1 MENIMKVKLE
11 KVHTPDKEGAVI
23 KAMAI
28 TEDIQSAI
36 ELLEAG
42 SGSIAVTRE
51 GQTYLCKI
59 HDIYYI
65 ESVDKKTF
73 LYTKNECFETRYR
86 LYELEEML
94 NRYFLR
100 CSKAMIVNMRKIK
113 AVKSELGGRMNATL
127 LSGEVIVISRSYVKE
142 LKQRLL
148 GRHTG
153 RADEEL

>member
-1 MENIMKVKLE
+1 MQVRFE
-11 KVHTPDKEGAVI
+11 KVSTSDKEGAVI
-23 KAMAI
+23 RAMSM
-28 TEDIQSAI
+28 TEDIQSAM

-42 SGSIAVTRE
+42 SGRIAVIRD
-51 GQTYLCKI
+51 GQTYLCKTG
-59 HDIYYI
+59 DIYYI

-73 LYTKNECFETRYR
+73 LYTKNECFETKLR

-113 AVKSELGGRMNATL
+113 TVKSELGGRMNATL
-127 LSGEVIVISRSYVKE
+127 LNGEVIVISRSYVKE

-148 GRHTG
+148 GRRAD

>member
-1 MENIMKVKLE
+1 MQVRFE
-11 KVHTPDKEGAVI
+11 KVSTSDKEGAVI
-23 KAMAI
+23 RAMSM
-28 TEDIQSAI
+28 TEDIQSAM

-42 SGSIAVTRE
+42 SGRIAVTRE
-51 GQTYLCKI
+51 GQTHLCKI
-59 HDIYYI
+59 GDIYYI

-73 LYTKNECFETRYR
+73 LYTKNECFETKLR

-127 LSGEVIVISRSYVKE
+127 LNGEVIVISRSYVKE
-142 LKQRLL
+142 LKQRLF
-148 GRHTG
+148 GRHIG
-153 RADEEL
+153 KMDEEL

>member
-1 MENIMKVKLE
+1 MQVRFE
-11 KVHTPDKEGAVI
+11 KVSTSDKEGAVI
-23 KAMAI
+23 RAMAM
-28 TEDIQSAI
+28 TEDIQSAM
-36 ELLEAG
+36 ELLESG
-42 SGSIAVTRE
+42 SGRIAVTRE

-59 HDIYYI
+59 SDIYYI

-73 LYTKNECFETRYR
+73 LYTKNECFETKLR
-86 LYELEEML
+86 LYELEGML

-127 LSGEVIVISRSYVKE
+127 LNGEVIVISRSYVKE

-148 GRHTG
+148 GQRTG
-153 RADEEL
+153 RPDEEL

>member
-1 MENIMKVKLE
+1 MKVIFE
-11 KVHTPDKEGAVI
+11 KVPTLDKEGAVI
-23 KAMAI
+23 RAMAM
-28 TEDIQSAI
+28 TEDIQSAM

-51 GQTYLCKI
+51 GQTYVCKI
-59 HDIYYI
+59 RDIYYI

-73 LYTKNECFETRYR
+73 LYTKNECFETKYR

-127 LSGEVIVISRSYVKE
+127 LNDEVIVISRSYVKE

-148 GRHTG
+148 GRRAD
-153 RADEEL
+153 RADEEV

>member
-1 MENIMKVKLE
+1 MEYIMKVKFE
-11 KVHTPDKEGAVI
+11 KVPTPDKESAVI
-23 KAMAI
+23 KAMAM

-59 HDIYYI
+59 RDIYYI

-127 LSGEVIVISRSYVKE
+127 LNGEVIVISRSYVKE

-148 GRHTG
+148 DRRIGRE
-153 RADEEL
+153 DEEL

>member
-1 MENIMKVKLE
+1 MQVRFE
-11 KVHTPDKEGAVI
+11 KVSTSDKEGAVI
-23 KAMAI
+23 RAMAM
-28 TEDIQSAI
+28 TEDIQSAM

-42 SGSIAVTRE
+42 SGRIAVTRE
-51 GQTYLCKI
+51 GQTYLCKTG
-59 HDIYYI
+59 DIYYI

-73 LYTKNECFETRYR
+73 LYTKNECFETKLR

-127 LSGEVIVISRSYVKE
+127 LNGEVIIISRSYVKE

-148 GRHTG
+148 GQHAD

>member
-1 MENIMKVKLE
+1 MKVKFE
-11 KVHTPDKEGAVI
+11 KVPTPDKESAVI
-23 KAMAI
+23 KAMAM

-59 HDIYYI
+59 RDIYYI

-127 LSGEVIVISRSYVKE
+127 LNGEVIVISRSYVKE

-148 GRHTG
+148 DRRIGRE
-153 RADEEL
+153 DEEL

>member
-1 MENIMKVKLE
+1 MQVRFE
-11 KVHTPDKEGAVI
+11 KVSTSDKEGAVI
-23 KAMAI
+23 RAMAM
-28 TEDIQSAI
+28 TEDIQSAM
-36 ELLEAG
+36 ELLEVG

-59 HDIYYI
+59 GDIYYI

-73 LYTKNECFETRYR
+73 LYTKNECFETKLR
-86 LYELEEML
+86 LYELEGML

-127 LSGEVIVISRSYVKE
+127 LNGEVIVISRSYVKE

-148 GRHTG
+148 GQRVG

>member
-1 MENIMKVKLE
+1 MQVRFE
-11 KVHTPDKEGAVI
+11 KVSTSDKEGAVI
-23 KAMAI
+23 RAMSM
-28 TEDIQSAI
+28 TEDIQSAM

-59 HDIYYI
+59 RDIYYV

-73 LYTKNECFETRYR
+73 LYTKNECFETKLR
-86 LYELEEML
+86 LYELEGML

-113 AVKSELGGRMNATL
+113 AVKSELGGRMNAAL
-127 LSGEVIVISRSYVKE
+127 LNGEVIVISRSYVKE

-148 GRHTG
+148 GR
-153 RADEEL
+153 RVDKADEEL

>member
-1 MENIMKVKLE
+1 MQVRFE
-11 KVHTPDKEGAVI
+11 KVSTSDKEGAVI
-23 KAMAI
+23 RAMAM
-28 TEDIQSAI
+28 TEDIQSAM

-42 SGSIAVTRE
+42 SGRIAVTRE

-59 HDIYYI
+59 GDIYYI

-73 LYTKNECFETRYR
+73 LYTKNECFETKLR
-86 LYELEEML
+86 LYELEGML

-127 LSGEVIVISRSYVKE
+127 LNGEVIVISRSYVKE

-148 GRHTG
+148 GQRTG

>member
-1 MENIMKVKLE
+1 MENIMKVKFE
-11 KVHTPDKEGAVI
+11 KVPTPDKEGAVI
-23 KAMAI
+23 RAMAM
-28 TEDIQSAI
+28 TEDIQSAM

-51 GQTYLCKI
+51 GQTYVCRI
-59 HDIYYI
+59 RDIYYI

-73 LYTKNECFETRYR
+73 LYTKNECFETKYR

-100 CSKAMIVNMRKIK
+100 CSRAMIVNMRKIK

-127 LSGEVIVISRSYVKE
+127 LNDEVIVISRSYVKE

-148 GRHTG
+148 GRRAD
-153 RADEEL
+153 RADEEF